1 MKKGLFL
8 LLAIITLGTI
18 NVRADVA
25 APVLAD
31 KEIRVQIKDNADP
44 KVVADEIQKIDG
56 VFYADVVTPQRG
68 EICKP
73 CEECKTS
80 SSETLSDNDIKNLR
94 TTTYLIYIT
103 LGVLVILMII
113 VIALLISKR
122 KKDSKKDA

>member
-18 NVRADVA
+18 NVRADIA

-68 EICKP
+68 ETCKP
-73 CEECKTS
+73 CEECKTTS
-80 SSETLSDNDIKNLR
+80 CDGISENDIKNLR